1 MLIITFCIIIVVTR
15 TAIVTTLLRTAVV
28 ATLLWTAITT
38 ATVVA
43 IAATTAVAIVATLLW
58 TAIATTAATIAAALW
73 ALAARATLQA
83 SSKSFWTEATLAAV
97 TTSIATIR
105 WAMTTDT
112 WALWATYTTITLLIT
127 ACVEALSGVPAV
139 RRLTLWLVFDF

>member
-1 MLIITFCIIIVVTR
+1 MDGR
-15 TAIVTTLLRTAVV
+15 SHP
-28 ATLLWTAITT
+28 
-38 ATVVA
+38 
-43 IAATTAVAIVATLLW
+43 AAA
-58 TAIATTAATIAAALW
+58 IAAALW
-73 ALAARATLQA
+73 TIAAARIALQA
-83 SSKSFWTEATLAAV
+83 SSESFWTEATLAAV

-127 ACVEALSGVPAV
+127 ACIEALSGVPAV